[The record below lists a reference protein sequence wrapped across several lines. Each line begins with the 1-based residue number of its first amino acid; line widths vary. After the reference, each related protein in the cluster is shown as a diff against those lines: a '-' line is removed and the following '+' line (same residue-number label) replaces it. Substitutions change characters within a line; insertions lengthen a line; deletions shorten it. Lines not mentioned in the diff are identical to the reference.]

1 MSGLNMENDMSY
13 LSEMSED
20 DRVTFLKVLAR
31 LAKTDGNVDEGERAF
46 IIELGKAF
54 GVSQSRAEEIR
65 LAANDDTVVE
75 EAKKIKNRRVAM
87 ELIKEMCML
96 ANSDGDL
103 SDRETLLIG
112 RVGKAMGLELEK
124 IEQIVKLKLDGIAR
138 REQALFE
145 RENILAQI
153 VPDRGEIKISLH
165 PDFAEKPLPAVH
177 GGIHLQIEDNILD
190 EAKVKAS
197 GGITPVEHVIKT
209 HHRI

>member
-54 GVSQSRAEEIR
+54 GVPQSRAEEIR

-75 EAKKIKNRRVAM
+75 EAKKIKSRRVAM

-112 RVGKAMGLELEK
+112 RVGRAMGLELEK
-124 IEQIVKLKLDGIAR
+124 IEQIGQWVIDRIVWLEEGKII
-138 REQALFE
+138 FE
-145 RENILAQI
+145 
-153 VPDRGEIKISLH
+153 
-165 PDFAEKPLPAVH
+165 
-177 GGIHLQIEDNILD
+177 
-190 EAKVKAS
+190 KV
-197 GGITPVEHVIKT
+197 
-209 HHRI
+209 

>member
-31 LAKTDGNVDEGERAF
+31 LAKADGSVDEGEKAF
-46 IIELGKAF
+46 IVELGKAF
-54 GVSQSRAEEIR
+54 GIPQSRVEEIR
-65 LAANDDTVVE
+65 LVASDDDIVE

-87 ELIKEMCML
+87 ELVKEMCML

-124 IEQIVKLKLDGIAR
+124 IEQIGQWVIDRIVWLEEGKII
-138 REQALFE
+138 FE
-145 RENILAQI
+145 
-153 VPDRGEIKISLH
+153 
-165 PDFAEKPLPAVH
+165 
-177 GGIHLQIEDNILD
+177 
-190 EAKVKAS
+190 KV
-197 GGITPVEHVIKT
+197 
-209 HHRI
+209 

>member
-112 RVGKAMGLELEK
+112 RVGRAMGLELEK
-124 IEQIVKLKLDGIAR
+124 IEQIGQWVIDRIVWLEEGKII
-138 REQALFE
+138 FE
-145 RENILAQI
+145 
-153 VPDRGEIKISLH
+153 
-165 PDFAEKPLPAVH
+165 
-177 GGIHLQIEDNILD
+177 
-190 EAKVKAS
+190 KV
-197 GGITPVEHVIKT
+197 
-209 HHRI
+209 

>member
-31 LAKTDGNVDEGERAF
+31 LAKADGSVDEGEKAF
-46 IIELGKAF
+46 IVELGKAF
-54 GVSQSRAEEIR
+54 GIPQSRVEEIR
-65 LAANDDTVVE
+65 LVASDDDIVE

-87 ELIKEMCML
+87 ELVKEMCML

-124 IEQIVKLKLDGIAR
+124 IEQIGQWVIDRIVWIEEGKII
-138 REQALFE
+138 FE
-145 RENILAQI
+145 R
-153 VPDRGEIKISLH
+153 V
-165 PDFAEKPLPAVH
+165 
-177 GGIHLQIEDNILD
+177 
-190 EAKVKAS
+190 
-197 GGITPVEHVIKT
+197 
-209 HHRI
+209 